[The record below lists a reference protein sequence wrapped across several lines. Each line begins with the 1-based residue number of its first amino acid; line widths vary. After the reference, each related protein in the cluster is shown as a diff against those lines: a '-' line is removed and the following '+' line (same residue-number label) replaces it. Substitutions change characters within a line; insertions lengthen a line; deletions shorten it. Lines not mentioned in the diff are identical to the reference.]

1 MNEYQIEKLKALLRD
16 NISNCYRPVSAGG
29 GTLSYTEYSRI
40 PGKNMDMC
48 EDARRKY
55 KELMEKIN

>member
-29 GTLSYTEYSRI
+29 GTLVTPNTRAYLAKTWICVKMREGNTR
-40 PGKNMDMC
+40 N
-48 EDARRKY
+48 
-55 KELMEKIN
+55 